1 MQLFVRGSETHALEV
16 TGSETVSDIKV
27 INLNYWIVS
36 DSFSEELRSSEW
48 LIKKSN

>member
-16 TGSETVSDIKV
+16 TESETVSDIKV